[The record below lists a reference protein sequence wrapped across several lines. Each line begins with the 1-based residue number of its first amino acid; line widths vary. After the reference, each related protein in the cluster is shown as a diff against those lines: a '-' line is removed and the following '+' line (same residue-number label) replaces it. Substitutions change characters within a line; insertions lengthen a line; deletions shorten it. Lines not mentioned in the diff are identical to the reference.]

1 MAKVN
6 IKPLGDRVL
15 VEQVEETEQIKGGIV
30 IPDSAKEKPQE
41 AKVIALGTGKIDDN
55 GKKVPF
61 DVKVGDLV
69 LTSKYGGTDVKLDDK
84 EYKILS
90 SSDILAVVG

>member
-6 IKPLGDRVL
+6 VKPLGDRVL
-15 VEQVEETEQIKGGIV
+15 VEQIEEAEQVKGGIV

-69 LTSKYGGTDVKLDDK
+69 LTSKYGGTDVKLNDK